1 MKLDLG
7 WGDDA
12 PAQRPRPLPKPRPRK
27 KPRTALLL
35 AAVAVLALTMGLG
48 ARMGRASLTD
58 DVTALQQRVDALEVT
73 TAAATDEAA
82 FWRSEAE
89 SATTAYE
96 AVESDLASMTASLDF
111 WHRRAEEASET
122 VAALKA
128 EAAKATVT
136 PQSYTPPAGK
146 DTGATWSREKVASTL
161 RAAADHYGLTDA
173 QTAWVVE
180 TGTRIAY
187 RESTYRVAATNPSGA
202 AGLFQFM
209 PSWAP
214 LEQRLD
220 PTWSCYR
227 FVKVYADSGEAGI
240 AKHWRATYGGV

>member
-82 FWRSEAE
+82 FWRSEAA
-89 SATTAYE
+89 SATTAFE
-96 AVESDLASMTASLDF
+96 AVESDLASMTVSLDF
-111 WHRRAEEASET
+111 WHRRATEASET
-122 VAALKA
+122 IGILEAEKSKLIQQLSSQRSTDTSALKTA
-128 EAAKATVT
+128 STGAWQTARVSWYGPNFYGNTMAGGGTLTPDSMVVAHRSMDFGTKIEFRYNGRTCVAVVQDRGPFIAGRVFDLGPGTAKALGFSGV
-136 PQSYTPPAGK
+136 GNVE
-146 DTGATWSREKVASTL
+146 WR
-161 RAAADHYGLTDA
+161 
-173 QTAWVVE
+173 VV
-180 TGTRIAY
+180 
-187 RESTYRVAATNPSGA
+187 
-202 AGLFQFM
+202 
-209 PSWAP
+209 
-214 LEQRLD
+214 
-220 PTWSCYR
+220 
-227 FVKVYADSGEAGI
+227 
-240 AKHWRATYGGV
+240 